1 MMADAIAR
9 AFNTLPPKLQVA
21 ATLALIEERPHAEM
35 RDRRND
41 SNNYCALH
49 CRRHGTSRRDTMYGH
64 RWRGGST
71 RNRVAGI
78 VVPTMFLLI
87 IMCVYAYNRY
97 YFEVSSQFVIPLP
110 SAPLDRAILF
120 PMAVVPNV
128 WGAWNMLYLGLH
140 TRVRLSLGLHGA
152 LLPLVLMPAG
162 YALARA
168 LDVFDIQ
175 WQYALPMVPVGMA
188 IYYLLWKHLVGFLNR
203 EVGVA

>member
-1 MMADAIAR
+1 M
-9 AFNTLPPKLQVA
+9 
-21 ATLALIEERPHAEM
+21 RPHPYLRAYM
-35 RDRRND
+35 
-41 SNNYCALH
+41 
-49 CRRHGTSRRDTMYGH
+49 
-64 RWRGGST
+64 
-71 RNRVAGI
+71 AGI

-128 WGAWNMLYLGLH
+128 WGAWNMLYLGLQS
-140 TRVRLSLGLHGA
+140 RVRLSLGLHGA

-162 YALARA
+162 YALARS

>member
-1 MMADAIAR
+1 M
-9 AFNTLPPKLQVA
+9 
-21 ATLALIEERPHAEM
+21 
-35 RDRRND
+35 
-41 SNNYCALH
+41 
-49 CRRHGTSRRDTMYGH
+49 
-64 RWRGGST
+64 
-71 RNRVAGI
+71 AGI
-78 VVPTMFLLI
+78 VVPTVFLLI
-87 IMCVYAYNRY
+87 IMCIYAYNRY

-128 WGAWNMLYLGLH
+128 WGAWNMLYLALRS
-140 TRVRLSLGLHGA
+140 RVRLSLGLHGA

-162 YALARA
+162 YALARS

-188 IYYLLWKHLVGFLNR
+188 IYFLLWKHVVGFLNR